1 MEYKSRMTIDEIKK
15 ELEMRGWTYAM
26 LASKL
31 KTSEGT
37 IRGVLSRHRPMTPA
51 LENHIE
57 LLFQQTRTAVFVY
70 SVDIPDGTCREWVPG
85 WDDMTPKQRECAVR
99 AVVMKTLERL
109 KQIGMECLSEQDREA
124 MAACCTELSPRRPR

>member
-1 MEYKSRMTIDEIKK
+1 MTIDEIKQ
-15 ELEMRGWTYAM
+15 ELKARGWTYAD
-26 LASKL
+26 LANRL
-31 KTSEGT
+31 KMNEGSLKG
-37 IRGVLSRHRPMTPA
+37 ILSGGRVLTKT

-85 WDDMTPKQRECAVR
+85 WDDMTQKQRECAVR